1 VRDGSLLS
9 LRCEWTTENIRPSP
23 VGGKLRDLSTEIA
36 TFPLRCSATSN
47 TPAHFLPPLS
57 QSTQSLSMPVQD
69 RTNEF
74 RACVE
79 SIRNRSTISSRNA
92 EQKQRLLPSQVK
104 DSPKS
109 EFTRVA
115 SSIAKDINTT
125 TIRLGKLAQRECA
138 VPVHVS
144 SSSTQPDKLPNGRP
158 CSTIVPWKLAYA
170 NRTFVGDLSSN
181 DHGYRSSRT

>member
-1 VRDGSLLS
+1 M
-9 LRCEWTTENIRPSP
+9 ENIRW
-23 VGGKLRDLSTEIA
+23 VGGKPRADSSTEVA

-47 TPAHFLPPLS
+47 TLPILPLPPLS
-57 QSTQSLSMPVQD
+57 QSTQSLNMPVQD

-92 EQKQRLLPSQVK
+92 EQKQRLLHSQVK

-125 TIRLGKLAQRECA
+125 TIRLGKLAQREHA
-138 VPVHVS
+138 APVPVPFLL
-144 SSSTQPDKLPNGRP
+144 TEPNKLPNGRL
-158 CSTIVPWKLAYA
+158 CSTIVLWKLAYA
-170 NRTFVGDLSSN
+170 NGTFVGDFSS
-181 DHGYRSSRT
+181 DDRYYRNSHT